1 MLFVQLSV
9 LNIIPLMMSDSTQ
22 FCQCRR
28 IYAFITGI
36 INILGSIRLFA
47 RPFFGYSGAIFE

>member
-1 MLFVQLSV
+1 MLFVHLSV

-22 FCQCRR
+22 FCQGRR
-28 IYAFITGI
+28 INVFITGI

-47 RPFFGYSGAIFE
+47 QPFFGYNGAFFE